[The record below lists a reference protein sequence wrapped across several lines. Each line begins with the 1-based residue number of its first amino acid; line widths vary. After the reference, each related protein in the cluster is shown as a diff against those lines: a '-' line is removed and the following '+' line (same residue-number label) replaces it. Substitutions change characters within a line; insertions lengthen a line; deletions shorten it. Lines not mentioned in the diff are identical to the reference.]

1 MFNSCS
7 MEDPSRTFSEF
18 VEEIKEKLTDAE
30 YKKGMEMCQTL
41 FKQEKPELKLY
52 KMTYLSPV
60 VFSDHH
66 ECEDEDC
73 VQHKSLNIGFIKKT
87 SLIQLKPDRAESIL
101 EENCYTGDDIED
113 FIDVSVFQ
121 HHQEY
126 EIEVPE
132 FEWDTFPVLKLE
144 LVI

>member
-1 MFNSCS
+1 MFGSSC

-41 FKQEKPELKLY
+41 FKQEKPDEKLY
-52 KMTYLSPV
+52 RMTYLSPV

-66 ECEDEDC
+66 ECEDEEC
-73 VQHKSLNIGFIKKT
+73 LHSRSLNIGFVKK
-87 SLIQLKPDRAESIL
+87 SCLAKLKPERAESIL

-113 FIDVSVFQ
+113 FIDTSVLQ

-126 EIEVPE
+126 DIEIPE

-144 LVI
+144 LIG